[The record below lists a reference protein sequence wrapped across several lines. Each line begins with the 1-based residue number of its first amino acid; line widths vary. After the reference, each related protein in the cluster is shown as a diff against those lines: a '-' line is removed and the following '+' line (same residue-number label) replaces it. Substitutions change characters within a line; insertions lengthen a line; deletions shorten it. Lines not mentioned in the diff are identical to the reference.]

1 MKNSGSWLWLAGFAL
16 GIAALGGAV
25 WQRRRRV
32 RQVLTEDQW
41 PDEIAKTPVAEEPL
55 AAEPAPAA
63 KPAIVPPTP
72 AAAPA
77 TQRPL
82 PAIGTDQSAIALMLD
97 PVRLSATLINT
108 NLSYR
113 LSVTN
118 TGAAALS
125 DVVVAGGM
133 ISAHASLPVEQ
144 QLATDGQ
151 MLELLHQIDVL
162 GPGETAELSGDLRL
176 PLPQITPIRSG
187 QALLFIPLA
196 RFRVE
201 TASDTTLA
209 TYVIGETPPVAEAAL
224 LPFRID
230 MGPRIWSRVSPRR
243 VDRPVAA

>member
-1 MKNSGSWLWLAGFAL
+1 MQSSGSWLWLAGIAL

-25 WQRRRRV
+25 WQRRRRA
-32 RQVLTEDQW
+32 RQVLAEDQW
-41 PDEIAKTPVAEEPL
+41 PDEIAETPVAGAQS
-55 AAEPAPAA
+55 AAPAPAA

-77 TQRPL
+77 IQKPL
-82 PAIGTDQSAIALMLD
+82 PAISADQSAIALVLD

-151 MLELLHQIDVL
+151 MLDLLHQIDVL

-187 QALLFIPLA
+187 RALLFIPLA

-201 TASDTTLA
+201 TASETTRA
-209 TYVIGETPPVAEAAL
+209 TFVIGETPPVAEAAL